1 VLVFPGNSI
10 AVIMI
15 ERFKIIKK
23 EYRINYKLSLI
34 ISLLFCILLFLF
46 FPHISPP
53 PPPPMEYQSLLFT
66 INDIAPN
73 TAQKNIKNPK
83 PPVPKIFIPD
93 VVDEPEILPDE
104 EIVSQ
109 TKAEESGSGKN
120 NSNISGSGTSSDMPE
135 LPFVP
140 RQILEVLPQ
149 NVDKNAKGFVELSLK
164 IGTDGHVI
172 EHKII
177 DNTTGSQNILRSV
190 ITAAY
195 KSKWEPVKINNNKI
209 VYWVEKTYRFN

>member
-1 VLVFPGNSI
+1 
-10 AVIMI
+10 MTD
-15 ERFKIIKK
+15 RFKILRN
-23 EYRINYKLSLI
+23 EYRLVFKFSLI
-34 ISLLFCILLFLF
+34 ASLIFCILLFLF
-46 FPHISPP
+46 FPHIAPP
-53 PPPPMEYQSLLFT
+53 PPPPEEYQSLLFT

-83 PPVPKIFIPD
+83 PPEPKILLPD

-109 TKAEESGSGKN
+109 TKAEKSGNGKN
-120 NSNISGSGTSSDMPE
+120 TSAISGRGTALNMPE

-149 NVDKNAKGFVELSLK
+149 NVDKDAKGFVELSLK

-177 DNTTGSQNILRSV
+177 DNTTGSQQVLQSV

-209 VYWVEKTYRFN
+209 VYWVEKTYSFN

>member
-1 VLVFPGNSI
+1 MYSSVFVFS
-10 AVIMI
+10 
-15 ERFKIIKK
+15 
-23 EYRINYKLSLI
+23 
-34 ISLLFCILLFLF
+34 
-46 FPHISPP
+46 PHSTTTE
-53 PPPPMEYQSLLFT
+53 EYQSLLFT

-83 PPVPKIFIPD
+83 PPEPKILLPD

-109 TKAEESGSGKN
+109 TKAEESGNGTNTSA
-120 NSNISGSGTSSDMPE
+120 ISGRGTALNMPE

-149 NVDKNAKGFVELSLK
+149 NVDKDAKGFVELSLK

-177 DNTTGSQNILRSV
+177 DNTTGSQQVLQSV

-209 VYWVEKTYRFN
+209 VYWVEKTYSFN

>member
-1 VLVFPGNSI
+1 
-10 AVIMI
+10 MI
-15 ERFKIIKK
+15 QRFKILKD
-23 EYRINYKLSLI
+23 EYRIVFKLSLI
-34 ISLLFCILLFLF
+34 ASLTFCILMFLF

-53 PPPPMEYQSLLFT
+53 PLPPKEYQALLFT

-73 TAQKNIKNPK
+73 TAQKNITNPK
-83 PPVPKIFIPD
+83 PPEPKIFTPD
-93 VVDEPEILPDE
+93 VVDEPEILPDQ
-104 EIVSQ
+104 EIISQ
-109 TKAEESGSGKN
+109 TKSDESGSGMSTLN
-120 NSNISGSGTSSDMPE
+120 TSGSGTALDMPE
-135 LPFVP
+135 LQFVP
-140 RQILEVLPQ
+140 RQILEVLPK

-177 DNTTGSQNILRSV
+177 DNTTGSQQVLQSV

-209 VYWVEKTYRFN
+209 VYWVEKTYSFN

>member
-1 VLVFPGNSI
+1 
-10 AVIMI
+10 MI
-15 ERFKIIKK
+15 KRFKILKD
-23 EYRINYKLSLI
+23 EYRIVFKFSLI
-34 ISLLFCILLFLF
+34 ASLALCILLFLF
-46 FPHISPP
+46 FPNISPSP
-53 PPPPMEYQSLLFT
+53 PFPKEYQSLLFT

-73 TAQKNIKNPK
+73 TAQENIKNPK
-83 PPVPKIFIPD
+83 PPEPKIFIPD

-109 TKAEESGSGKN
+109 TKNEESGSGKN
-120 NSNISGSGTSSDMPE
+120 NANVSGSGTALDLPQ

-149 NVDKNAKGFVELSLK
+149 HVDKNTKGLVELSLK

-177 DNTTGSQNILRSV
+177 NNTTESPQVLQSV

-195 KSKWEPVKINNNKI
+195 KSKWEPVKIDNNKV
-209 VYWVEKTYRFN
+209 VYWVEKTYSFN

>member
-1 VLVFPGNSI
+1 MEI
-10 AVIMI
+10 APSVIMTD
-15 ERFKIIKK
+15 RFKILKN
-23 EYRINYKLSLI
+23 EYKLVFKLSLI
-34 ISLLFCILLFLF
+34 ASLIFCILLFLF
-46 FPHISPP
+46 FPNITPP
-53 PPPPMEYQSLLFT
+53 PPLPVEYQSLLFT

-83 PPVPKIFIPD
+83 PPQPKIFIPD

-104 EIVSQ
+104 EIASQ
-109 TKAEESGSGKN
+109 IKPEESGGGQN
-120 NSNISGSGTSSDMPE
+120 TSNISGSGTALNMPE

-149 NVDKNAKGFVELSLK
+149 NVDKDAKGFVELSLK

-177 DNTTGSQNILRSV
+177 DNTTGSQQILQSV

-195 KSKWEPVKINNNKI
+195 KSKWESIKIKDSKI